1 MIRKILLLLALLPA
15 VPAAAQRP
23 VEIPTLKSEYPRMI
37 DGAATRRTI
46 DELLATPAGEA
57 AMQGIRSRVEPH
69 VARHA
74 DDPDW
79 IVGRL
84 QMYWDSHATDIYV
97 DGEVLDHVEGRA
109 PVPTVRYTASRGTQ
123 TDYARPRLEEV
134 VPFQDSLGMRMR
146 NRLTGE
152 TEWADPRKTGRNVES
167 MNIEIMNLARDAAF
181 LHWLTGDE
189 RCARFAADIFDT
201 YLTGLYYRNVPIDMN
216 HGQQQTLVGLT
227 SFEVIHED
235 IVIPAAECYDY
246 LHDYLA
252 ATRPD
257 KLPLYE
263 AAFRKWAD
271 NIIAN
276 GVPHNN
282 WNLIQA
288 QFVLRIALI
297 LSDDAAYADGRGR
310 QYYLNEILNE
320 SSIRQW
326 SVGKLIDFGFDPET
340 GIWQESPGYATMVLS
355 EFSSFVRLVDEV
367 LGVDLVAAYP
377 VLDRAVRNVPQYLF
391 PNGLAVAWGDSHYGG
406 LRTDFF
412 PRMVAHAQQ
421 YGNRGQEEFFTA
433 LYRCFDPA
441 AGATDSRVKLP
452 ARVETF
458 TSMKPL
464 RLDPAVPAGEL
475 ADYVTPT
482 FHSPGASWF
491 VARSGMDPA
500 RSLMLSLCGSQG
512 NHMHANGI
520 SLELYGKGYVQA
532 PDLGRGSGYT
542 TLDYAEFYSQF
553 PAHNTV
559 CVDGISSYPVM
570 MSHHAFRLEGCYPAP
585 GQRSGHYEGLL
596 FGDVSFLEPETQ
608 ADQRRQT
615 FIVNTDPA
623 HAYYVDIFRS
633 RRRDG
638 RDVTH
643 DYFYHNIGQE
653 FDLDLE
659 TEPTEELAFAGGHL
673 YAYSY
678 LWDKSSA
685 LSDRPV
691 MGRFV
696 MRLPDGR
703 ENGMRLWMRGEQ
715 NRRLFKALSPRI
727 DALTR
732 TPMPYDVKNS
742 PCRTFVARQYGEAWT
757 HPFAVLYEPYDG
769 DDSAVREVVWFDCG
783 APASVGLRVVKA
795 DGRTDRLLAAD
806 SMCELAGD
814 GIRCRAVSAL
824 ASDDQF
830 FLDRGTLLEAEGI
843 RIATDRPATVALVQR
858 DGAWFYTADAPCRI
872 RIGGRTH
879 RLPAAEMTPLR

>member
-15 VPAAAQRP
+15 VPAAAQQP
-23 VEIPTLKSEYPRMI
+23 VEIPVLKTEYPRMI
-37 DGAATRRTI
+37 DGPATRRSI

-57 AMQGIRSRVEPH
+57 AMQGIRTRVEPY

-97 DGEVLDHVEGRA
+97 DGEELDHAEGYA

-123 TDYARPRLEEV
+123 TNYARPRLEEV
-134 VPFQDSLGMRMR
+134 VPFQDSAGMWMR
-146 NRLTGE
+146 NKLTDRM
-152 TEWADPRKTGRNVES
+152 EWADPRKTGRNVEA

-181 LHWLTGDE
+181 LYWHTGDE
-189 RCARFAADIFDT
+189 RYARFAADIFDT
-201 YLTGLYYRNVPIDMN
+201 YMTGLYYRNVPVDLN

-235 IVIPAAECYDY
+235 IVVPAAECYDF

-257 KLPLYE
+257 KPALYE

-271 NIIAN
+271 NIMAN

-297 LSDDAAYADGRGR
+297 LNDDNAYADGRGR
-310 QYYLNEILNE
+310 RFYLNGILNE
-320 SSIRQW
+320 SSVRQW
-326 SVGKLIDFGFDPET
+326 SLGRLIDFGFDPET
-340 GIWQESPGYATMVLS
+340 GIWKESPGYATMVLS
-355 EFSSFVRLVDEV
+355 EFSSFIRLVDEV
-367 LGVDLVAAYP
+367 LDVDLVAAYP
-377 VLDRAVRNVPQYLF
+377 ILDRAMRNVPQYLF
-391 PNGLAVAWGDSHYGG
+391 PNGLAVAWGDSHYGR

-412 PRMVAHAQQ
+412 PRMVAHAQHH
-421 YGNRGQEEFFTA
+421 GNREQETFFTA
-433 LYRCFDPA
+433 AYRCFDPA
-441 AGATDSRVKLP
+441 AGRTDPRVVLP

-464 RLDPAVPAGEL
+464 RLDPDIAAGTID
-475 ADYVTPT
+475 DYV
-482 FHSPGASWF
+482 SPVFRSEGASWF

-585 GQRSGHYEGLL
+585 GQRSGRYEGIL

-615 FIVNTDPA
+615 LIVDTDPD
-623 HAYYVDIFRS
+623 HPYYVDIFRS

-638 RDVTH
+638 HDVTH

-653 FDLDLE
+653 FTLDLP

-678 LWDKSSA
+678 LWNKSSVR
-685 LSDRPV
+685 SEQPV
-691 MGRFV
+691 EGRFA
-696 MRLPDGR
+696 MRLPDGS
-703 ENGMRLWMRGEQ
+703 ENGMRFWMRGEHD
-715 NRRLFKALSPRI
+715 RRLFKALSPRI

-732 TPMPYDVKNS
+732 TPMPYDIKNT
-742 PCRTFVARQYGEAWT
+742 PCQTFVARQYGEAWT
-757 HPFAVLYEPYDG
+757 RPFAVVYEPYAG
-769 DDSAVREVVWFDCG
+769 DDSAIREVAWFDCG
-783 APASVGLRVVKA
+783 APASVGVRVVKC
-795 DGRTDRLLAAD
+795 DGRIDRLFSSDTPQL
-806 SMCELAGD
+806 LVGD
-814 GIRCRAVSAL
+814 GVRCCAVLAL
-824 ASDDQF
+824 VSDDQF
-830 FLDRGTLLEAEGI
+830 FLDRGTLLECGDI
-843 RIATDRPATVALVQR
+843 RIATDTPATVALVRR
-858 DGAWFYTADAPCRI
+858 DGAWFYTSDAPCRI
-872 RIGGRTH
+872 RIDGRAR

>member
-1 MIRKILLLLALLPA
+1 MFLAA
-15 VPAAAQRP
+15 SAGAQRP
-23 VEIPTLKSEYPRMI
+23 VEIPVLKSEYPRMI
-37 DGAATRRTI
+37 DAAATRRAI
-46 DELLATPAGEA
+46 GELLATPAGEA

-84 QMYWDSHATDIYV
+84 QMYWDSHATDIYI
-97 DGEVLDHVEGRA
+97 DGEQLDHTEGRA
-109 PVPTVRYTASRGTQ
+109 PAPTVRYTASRGTQ
-123 TDYARPRLEEV
+123 TSYARPRLEEI
-134 VPFQDSLGMRMR
+134 VPFQDSAGMRMR
-146 NRLTGE
+146 NKLTGDM
-152 TEWADPRKTGRNVES
+152 EWVDPRKTGRNVEA

-181 LHWLTGDE
+181 LYWYTGDE
-189 RCARFAADIFDT
+189 RHARFAADIFDT
-201 YLTGLYYRNVPIDMN
+201 YMTGLYYRNVPVDIN

-235 IVIPAAECYDY
+235 IAVPAAECYDY

-252 ATRPD
+252 ARRSN
-257 KLPLYE
+257 KIAVYE
-263 AAFRKWAD
+263 EAFRKWAD

-288 QFVLRIALI
+288 QFVLRIALV
-297 LSDDAAYADGRGR
+297 LGDDAAYADGHGR
-310 QYYLNEILNE
+310 QHYLNEILNE
-320 SSIRQW
+320 SSARQW
-326 SVGKLIDFGFDPET
+326 SIGKLADFGFDPET
-340 GIWQESPGYATMVLS
+340 GVWKESPGYATMVLS
-355 EFSSFVRLVDEV
+355 EFTSFVRLVDEV
-367 LGVDLVAAYP
+367 LGVDLAAACP
-377 VLDRAVRNVPQYLF
+377 VLVRAVRNVPQYLF
-391 PNGLAVAWGDSHYGG
+391 PNGLGVAWGDSHYGR
-406 LRTDFF
+406 LRTDFY

-421 YGNRGQEEFFTA
+421 YGNREQEEIFTA
-433 LYRCFDPA
+433 MYRCFDPA
-441 AGATDSRVKLP
+441 AGRTDPDVKLP
-452 ARVETF
+452 AKVETF

-464 RLDPAVPAGEL
+464 ALDPAIAAGDV
-475 ADYVTPT
+475 ADYATPV
-482 FHSPGASWF
+482 FHSKEASWF
-491 VARSGMDPA
+491 VARSGMEPE

-520 SLELYGKGYVQA
+520 SLELYGKGYVQG

-542 TLDYAEFYSQF
+542 ALDYAEFYSQF

-570 MSHHAFRLEGCYPAP
+570 MSHHGFRLEGCYPAP
-585 GQRSGHYEGLL
+585 EQRTGYYEGFLY
-596 FGDVSFLEPETQ
+596 GDVSFLEPETQ

-638 RDVTH
+638 QDATH

-653 FDLDLE
+653 FTLDLE

-685 LSDRPV
+685 RSDRPV
-691 MGRFV
+691 KGRFA
-696 MRLPDGR
+696 MRLPDGG
-703 ENGMRLWMRGEQ
+703 ETGMRFWMRGEQ
-715 NRRLFKALSPRI
+715 DRRLFKALSPRI

-732 TPMPYDVKNS
+732 TPMPYDVRNS
-742 PCRTFVARQYGEAWT
+742 PCQTFIARQYGEAWT
-757 HPFAVLYEPYDG
+757 HPFAAVYEPYAD
-769 DDSAVREVVWFDCG
+769 DDSAIRQVEWFDCG
-783 APASVGLRVVKA
+783 APASVGLRVVKS
-795 DGRTDRLLAAD
+795 DGRTDRLLSAD
-806 SMCELAGD
+806 SMQELAGD
-814 GIRCRAVSAL
+814 GIRCRAVLAL

-830 FLDRGTLLEAEGI
+830 FLGRGTLLESGDI
-843 RIATDRPATVALVQR
+843 RIAADKPATVALFR
-858 DGAWFYTADAPCRI
+858 RGGKWFYASDAPCRI
-872 RIGGRTH
+872 RIGSRTR
-879 RLPAAEMTPLR
+879 RLPAAETTPLS